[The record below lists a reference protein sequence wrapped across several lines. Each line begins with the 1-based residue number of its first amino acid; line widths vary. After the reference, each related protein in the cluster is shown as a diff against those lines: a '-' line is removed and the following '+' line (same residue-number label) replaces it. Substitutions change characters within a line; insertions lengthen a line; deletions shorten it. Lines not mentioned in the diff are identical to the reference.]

1 MAVSSQVDAF
11 TVYSK
16 MCLDLSKIKIDCDN
30 APMTSLIPCQTTCS
44 SLTPLANNCIFKLLV
59 SHVQLSYIP
68 HQGCNAGTTDTKVD
82 VDT

>member
-16 MCLDLSKIKIDCDN
+16 MYLNLFKTKIDCDN
-30 APMTSLIPCQTTCS
+30 APITSLIPCQITCS
-44 SLTPLANNCIFKLLV
+44 SLTPLVSNCIFKL
-59 SHVQLSYIP
+59 